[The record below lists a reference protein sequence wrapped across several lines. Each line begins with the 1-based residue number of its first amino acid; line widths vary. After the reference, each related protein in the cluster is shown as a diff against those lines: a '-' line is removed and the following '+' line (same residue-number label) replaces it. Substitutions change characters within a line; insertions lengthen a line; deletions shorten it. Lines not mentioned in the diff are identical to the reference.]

1 MLALFTFV
9 YRFCVLCELCAVFL
23 FLFGCRMSSQWRY
36 IAFLRPGAE
45 EVASKRWYA
54 ANVLY
59 GLNGVSRKAQ
69 EN

>member
-1 MLALFTFV
+1 
-9 YRFCVLCELCAVFL
+9 
-23 FLFGCRMSSQWRY
+23 MSSQWRY

>member
-1 MLALFTFV
+1 MAIFNSYVKLPEGMCCVFV
-9 YRFCVLCELCAVFL
+9 FVWLPVV
-23 FLFGCRMSSQWRY
+23 SSQWRY